1 MSKVNKSHDSSPAK
15 ELIKFIFAALILLA
29 GLIFSIYNMFNS
41 TVYSF
46 SGSERDKRITMA
58 KIFEATDSSVTDIF
72 LIRMNDDNQRFSY
85 IVMCIIVIV
94 TFISALTALL
104 SVFGMISGK
113 KKRAVT
119 VLLSFA
125 LMIQCVGHAAVFAL
139 GLLIVDH
146 MNSVFEDSIKIG
158 LFPVFM
164 VIVCAVF
171 GTAGF
176 IISKKFIND

>member
-1 MSKVNKSHDSSPAK
+1 MTEAHKPHFSSPAN
-15 ELIKFIFAALILLA
+15 ELIKFIFAALILIA
-29 GLIFSIYNMFNS
+29 GLIFSMYNMFND

-46 SGSERDKRITMA
+46 SGSGRDRRITMA

-94 TFISALTALL
+94 TFISALIALS

-113 KKRAVT
+113 KKKAVT
-119 VLLSFA
+119 ILLSFA
-125 LMIQCVGHAAVFAL
+125 LIIQSVGHAAVFAL
-139 GLLIVDH
+139 GLLIVNH
-146 MNSVFEDSIKIG
+146 VNSVFEDSIKIG

-164 VIVCAVF
+164 VILCAVF
-171 GTAGF
+171 GTAGL
-176 IISKKFIND
+176 ITSKKFLKD

>member
-1 MSKVNKSHDSSPAK
+1 
-15 ELIKFIFAALILLA
+15 
-29 GLIFSIYNMFNS
+29 MFNS

-46 SGSERDKRITMA
+46 GGSDRDKRITMA

-94 TFISALTALL
+94 TFISALTALS

-125 LMIQCVGHAAVFAL
+125 LMIQYVGHAAVFAL

-164 VIVCAVF
+164 VIVWCRFRNGRVYY
-171 GTAGF
+171 
-176 IISKKFIND
+176 IKKIH